1 MTTIE
6 PIYDLSNYYLK
17 YTKTIRSDAGYDVCL
32 NIFKKKTEGDVV
44 SAPKEIGAFRHLSL
58 TLEGHGAIDDPIVKS
73 ILNFHMVD
81 DIFTP
86 ETDSVKYGGWEEF
99 FTPDST
105 MYLVIVETRED
116 DAQWVTRWSG
126 YVTPD
131 SWEEDLSS
139 YGDIRIT
146 ARDNIGHLAD
156 MEFDMSGSADGL
168 TSLSQMLREA
178 ANKIALPMRLQ
189 FNTDLSDEA
198 FGIYGSDLNIMS
210 AGICVKAFEGKSW
223 YDAISSA
230 LSSFG
235 MTMRFTDNNGVTVM
249 PLANLPIL
257 GETRWLQPYQIKF
270 LDGTKT
276 LDPAYR
282 EVVSELSYRTES
294 ERELNLQAGLE
305 FTGAV
310 ASYAYSYTSIPLP
323 SGGTTSGSGNAPYHP
338 IAGAEEGWSSLSAIF
353 NPKRFDLG
361 YFIQRNE
368 GESARDY
375 IYLAACQTDGK
386 TQQYSFKS
394 NNLGLTIKF
403 EFAAT
408 PAALRMG
415 EIESNDGYISQVQ
428 YAIMVEQG
436 NVVRYWNGYT
446 WQTYAK
452 VLTQNLGQ
460 GETFFEVKMTSCDDI
475 TSTARVSLIFDRI
488 IALTGN
494 TYSQTGQ
501 YARLKKITISNE
513 AVQMLESDKV
523 TTINNESY
531 NVKANRP
538 LEIGALSQSVP
549 FVKPQSYTNA
559 LWDTTAQGEIT
570 PFSYYCEIRNDFTS
584 ARNEFPL
591 PLIVHRQLLM
601 FHHVAQPILSGEC
614 VEANNGMLGFDR
626 QYQYQ
631 AQNFILQ
638 GGTLNF
644 HTGRME
650 DVTLRGYMPY
660 DNLWEN

>member
-6 PIYDLSNYYLK
+6 PTYNLSNYYLK
-17 YTKTIRSDAGYDVCL
+17 YFKIIRSDAGYDVCL
-32 NIFKKKTEGDVV
+32 NIFKKKTETDVI

-81 DIFTP
+81 DIYTP
-86 ETDSVKYGGWEEF
+86 ETDLIKYGGWEEF

-105 MYLVIVETRED
+105 MYLVVLETKEYD
-116 DAQWVTRWSG
+116 EQWEIRWSG

-156 MEFDMSGSADGL
+156 VAFDMPGSANGL
-168 TSLSQMLREA
+168 ISLSQMLREA

-189 FNTDLSDEA
+189 FNTSSSNDA
-198 FGIYGSDLNIMS
+198 FGVYGSDLNIMN
-210 AGICVKAFEGKSW
+210 AGICVQAFEGMSW

-230 LSSFG
+230 LSSLG
-235 MTMRFTDNNGVTVM
+235 MTMRFTDNNSVTVM

-257 GETRWLQPYQIKF
+257 GETRVFQPYQIKF
-270 LDGTKT
+270 VDGVKT
-276 LDPAYR
+276 FDPAYR
-282 EVVSELSYRTES
+282 EVVSEISYNSKS
-294 ERELNLQAGLE
+294 EQDLNLQAGLE

-310 ASYAYSYTSIPLP
+310 ADYAYSYNSIPLP

-338 IAGAEEGWSSLSAIF
+338 IAGAEEGWSSLSAVL
-353 NPKRFDLG
+353 NPMRFDLD
-361 YFIQRNE
+361 YFIQKNE

-386 TQQYSFKS
+386 TQNYSFKS
-394 NNLGLTIKF
+394 NNLGLKIKF
-403 EFAAT
+403 EFADT
-408 PAALRMG
+408 PAALRNDK
-415 EIESNDGYISQVQ
+415 IISNNGYISQVQ
-428 YAIMVEQG
+428 YFIVVEQG
-436 NVVRYWNGYT
+436 NVVRYWNGYA
-446 WQTYAK
+446 WQSNAK
-452 VLTQNLGQ
+452 MLIKNMNQ
-460 GETFFEVKMTSCDDI
+460 GETYFEVSITLCDDI
-475 TSTARVSLIFDRI
+475 TSAAIVTLYFDKI
-488 IALTGN
+488 VVLTGSS
-494 TYSQTGQ
+494 YSQTGQ
-501 YARLKKITISNE
+501 YARLKKITIVSD
-513 AVQMLESDKV
+513 AVQMLKSDKV
-523 TTINNESY
+523 TTINNEGY

-538 LEIGALSQSVP
+538 LDIGALSQSVP
-549 FVKPQSYTNA
+549 FITPQSYTNA
-559 LWDTTAQGEIT
+559 LWDMTAQDEIT
-570 PFSYYCEIRNDFTS
+570 PFNYYCEIKNDFTS
-584 ARNEFPL
+584 GRNEFPL

-614 VEANNGMLGFDR
+614 AEANNGKLGFDR
-626 QYQYQ
+626 QYQYKDK
-631 AQNFILQ
+631 NYILQ

-650 DVTLRGYMPY
+650 NVTLRGYVAY
-660 DNLWEN
+660 NNLWEN